1 MKKTIVLCE
10 FQNAFD
16 AIRPDN
22 FSYEGLEVLFE
33 YLEDCERDTG
43 EEYELDVIALCC
55 DFSEDSWQ
63 SIAEAYSIE
72 YDENENDDE
81 GQEKVKDYLIDEGV
95 FVGEVSGGFVYRQ
108 H

>member
-1 MKKTIVLCE
+1 MKQTVH
-10 FQNAFD
+10 FQDFEHAFEQ
-16 AIRPDN
+16 IRPDN
-22 FSYEGLEVLFE
+22 FTSDGLMCLFE
-33 YLEDCERDTG
+33 YLEECEKDTG

-81 GQEKVKDYLIDEGV
+81 GQEKVKEYLINQGV